1 MIATDT
7 MQIDVKKVKRSRLN
21 EIDQKNLGF
30 GKFYSD
36 HMFVADYDGKQW
48 KGARIVPY
56 GNFEVSPA
64 MSALHYGQS
73 IFEGMKAY
81 RYANGDIYM
90 FRPLDNFKRFNVSA
104 ERMAMATLPEELFME
119 GLCALVRMDKDW
131 VPSGEGCSLYIRP
144 LLFATEEHIGVKIS
158 DTYTFIVMTSPVGAY
173 YSQPLKVMV
182 ETKFTRAVPGG
193 VGFAKTAGNY
203 GRSHYPTK
211 LAKEKG
217 YDQVIWT
224 DGYEHKYLEESGTM
238 NVMTV
243 IDDTLITPGLHDTI
257 LKGVT
262 RDSVLTLARDM
273 KVKVEERRVS
283 VDELVDAH
291 KKGKLREIFGVGTA
305 ATIAPVSLFGYNG
318 KDYELPP
325 VNDKTLGSKIKK
337 ELENIRR
344 GKTPDKH
351 GWMYKV

>member
-1 MIATDT
+1 
-7 MQIDVKKVKRSRLN
+7 
-21 EIDQKNLGF
+21 
-30 GKFYSD
+30 
-36 HMFVADYDGKQW
+36 
-48 KGARIVPY
+48 
-56 GNFEVSPA
+56 
-64 MSALHYGQS
+64 
-73 IFEGMKAY
+73 MKAY

-104 ERMAMATLPEELFME
+104 ERMAMAGVPEELFME
-119 GLCALVRMDKDW
+119 GLCSLIRLDKDW
-131 VPSGEGCSLYIRP
+131 VPSGDGCSLYIRP

-243 IDDTLITPGLHDTI
+243 IDDTLITPELHDTI

-262 RDSVLTLARDM
+262 RDSVLTIARDM
-273 KVKVEERRVS
+273 KVKVQERKIS

-291 KKGKLREIFGVGTA
+291 KKGKLQEIFGVGTA
-305 ATIAPVSLFGYNG
+305 ATIAAVNLFGYNG

-325 VNDKTLGSKIKK
+325 ITDKSIGSRIKK

-344 GKTPDKH
+344 GKTADRH